1 MEVIDVFFQQFNM
14 KDFADIGVVSFL
26 IYQGLKIVHG
36 TRAVQMLMG
45 LGLLVFL
52 YWMAVSYKLYSLNWL
67 LAHFFDSFFLIAI
80 IIFQDQFRAALA
92 SVGTGR
98 KKWIFRKNSDEEMP
112 MEEIIDAAMVFSK
125 ERIGAIMVIERTQGL
140 ANYISTGTQ
149 LQSEIHSD
157 ILYSIFQ
164 SRSSLHD
171 GAVIF
176 SGGKI
181 AAAGCFLPLS
191 KDIEIQKHMGTRH
204 RAAMGLS
211 EHTDAV
217 ILTVSEETGQINF
230 CIDGQFKPCESAGE
244 IRQYLRHLLGGEKL
258 DESLLKKAEGGLS

>member
-1 MEVIDVFFQQFNM
+1 MEVIDVFFQQFNL
-14 KDFADIGVVSFL
+14 KDLADIGIVSFL

-52 YWMAVSYKLYSLNWL
+52 YWTAVSYKLYSLNWL

-80 IIFQDQFRAALA
+80 VIFQDQFRAALA

-98 KKWIFRKNSDEEMP
+98 KKWFLKKNGDEDLP
-112 MEEIIDAAMVFSK
+112 LEEIINAALVFSREK
-125 ERIGAIMVIERTQGL
+125 IGALMVIERTQGL
-140 ANYISTGTQ
+140 ANYISTGTI

-157 ILYSIFQ
+157 LLYSIFQ

-191 KDIEIQKHMGTRH
+191 KSSEIARDMGTRH
-204 RAAMGLS
+204 RAALGLA
-211 EHTDAV
+211 EQADAV
-217 ILTVSEETGQINF
+217 IITISEESGKISLCLDNKF
-230 CIDGQFKPCESAGE
+230 HICHSAGE
-244 IRQYLRHLLGGEKL
+244 LRQYLRHLLIGEKL
-258 DESLLKKAEGGLS
+258 GESLSRNSEVVS

>member
-1 MEVIDVFFQQFNM
+1 MEVISVFLEQFNM
-14 KDFADIGVVSFL
+14 KDFADISVVSFL

-45 LGLLVFL
+45 LGFLFFL
-52 YWMAVSYKLYSLNWL
+52 YWIAVSYKLYSLNWL
-67 LAHFFDSFFLIAI
+67 LSHFFDSFFLIAI

-92 SVGTGR
+92 SVGTGSR
-98 KKWIFRKNSDEEMP
+98 SWTFKKKNNDELAI
-112 MEEIIDAAMVFSK
+112 EEIIDAALVFSK
-125 ERIGAIMVIERTQGL
+125 EKVGAIMVIERSHGL
-140 ANYISTGTQ
+140 ANYISTGTT
-149 LQSEIHSD
+149 LNSEIHTD
-157 ILYSIFQ
+157 LLYSIFQ
-164 SRSSLHD
+164 GRSSLHD

-191 KDIEIQKHMGTRH
+191 KNIEIHRHMGTRH

-211 EHTDAV
+211 EQTDA
-217 ILTVSEETGQINF
+217 IIITVSEETGAINF
-230 CIDGQFKPCESAGE
+230 CIDSQFYKCKNAGA

-258 DESLLKKAEGGLS
+258 DESLFAQTGESP

>member
-1 MEVIDVFFQQFNM
+1 MEVIDVFFQQFNI
-14 KDFADIGVVSFL
+14 KDLADIGVVSFL

-45 LGLLVFL
+45 LGFLVFL

-98 KKWIFRKNSDEEMP
+98 KKWFLKKNSDEEMP
-112 MEEIIDAAMVFSK
+112 MEEIIDAALVFSK
-125 ERIGAIMVIERTQGL
+125 EKIGAIMVIERTQGL
-140 ANYISTGTQ
+140 ANYISTGTS
-149 LQSEIHSD
+149 LQSEVHSD

-191 KDIEIQKHMGTRH
+191 KNIEIERHMGTRH

-211 EHTDAV
+211 EQTDAV
-217 ILTVSEETGQINF
+217 ILTVSEETGLINF
-230 CIDGQFKPCESAGE
+230 CIDGQFRTCKSAGE
-244 IRQYLRHLLGGEKL
+244 IRQYLRHLLSGEKL
-258 DESLLKKAEGGLS
+258 EDSLFESSGGAA

>member
-1 MEVIDVFFQQFNM
+1 MEVIEVFFQQFNL
-14 KDFADIGVVSFL
+14 KDMADVGVVSFL

-52 YWMAVSYKLYSLNWL
+52 YWAAVSYKLYSLNWL
-67 LAHFFDSFFLIAI
+67 LSHFFDSFFLIAI

-98 KKWIFRKNSDEEMP
+98 KKWIFRKGQEEELP
-112 MEEIIDAAMVFSK
+112 LEEIIDAVLVFSK
-125 ERIGAIMVIERTQGL
+125 ERVGAIMVIERTQGL
-140 ANYISTGTQ
+140 ANYIETGTS
-149 LQSEIHSD
+149 LNSEIHSD

-191 KDIEIQKHMGTRH
+191 KNVEIERHMGTRH
-204 RAAMGLS
+204 RAALGLS
-211 EHTDAV
+211 EQTDAV
-217 ILTVSEETGQINF
+217 ILTVSEETGHINF
-230 CIDGQFKPCESAGE
+230 CIDSQFKKVDSAGE
-244 IRQYLRHLLGGEKL
+244 IRQYFRHLLGGEKL
-258 DESLLKKAEGGLS
+258 DDSVGTEVGGVS